1 METLT
6 LAPFPNLPIF
16 FTQFLIIYLIA
27 HFIVFKKWPPKF
39 RPEAASCLISLA
51 HGTPAAFLAYR
62 AILSHP
68 NSSFSSINTDSQ
80 NTVLDYSIAYFLMD
94 LVHYLVFYP
103 SDMLFIGHHLA
114 TLFVFV
120 TCRYVVHHGAFA
132 ILVLLVLAEVTS
144 LCQNTW
150 TLARARRDD
159 SEFAARVCE
168 FLSPPFYT
176 FYSVVRGLAG
186 PVFMHKMIVFYF
198 SGAAD
203 DVIPRWIWVS
213 WVVVVVMAI
222 SQKCIELLS
231 LPFYAFYSAL
241 RGLAGPVFMY
251 KMILFYLCGAADDP
265 IM

>member
-6 LAPFPNLPIF
+6 LIPNLPLF

-27 HFIVFKKWPPKF
+27 YFIVFRNWNPKF
-39 RPEAASCLISLA
+39 RPEAASCFISLA
-51 HGTPAAFLAYR
+51 HGTPAAFFATR

-68 NSSFSSINTDSQ
+68 NPSFSSINTDSQ

-120 TCRYVVHHGAFA
+120 TCRYVANHGAFA

-159 SEFAARVCE
+159 SKTAAKVYE
-168 FLSPPFYT
+168 FLSPPFYAL
-176 FYSVVRGLAG
+176 YSVVRGLAG
-186 PVFMHKMIVFYF
+186 PVFMYKMIVFYW
-198 SGAAD
+198 SGNAD
-203 DVIPRWIWVS
+203 GVIPRWVWVS

-222 SQKCIELLS
+222 SVSILWISNLWVELYRERTGKIEKKT
-231 LPFYAFYSAL
+231 
-241 RGLAGPVFMY
+241 R
-251 KMILFYLCGAADDP
+251 
-265 IM
+265 